1 MTTADTR
8 LSGPLRGIIPPM
20 VTPLADR
27 DTLDR
32 PGLARLVEHIL
43 SGGVDGLFLLGTSGE
58 GPSLSYRLRC
68 ELIERTCEQVAGR
81 VPVLVGVTDAS
92 FVESVNLADYAA
104 DVGAAAVVLSAP
116 YYFPL
121 NQAELLR
128 YVRRIAAR
136 MPLPMFLYNMPSHT
150 KVAFDPE
157 TVRQLLDVP
166 NIVGLKDS
174 SGDMDY
180 FRDVRKL
187 TESRADWSLLIGP
200 EQMLA
205 ESVLLGGDG
214 GVSAGANLCP
224 RLYVDLYKAAR
235 QGDRPRI
242 DELHAQVMQIRHGIY
257 NVATGAARVIGG
269 LKTALNLLGIC
280 NDALA
285 EPLAPLTDAQ
295 RQAIQR
301 TLAELDVGWVEARDP
316 RGG

>member
-8 LSGPLRGIIPPM
+8 LPGPLRGITPPM

-27 DTLDR
+27 DSLDR
-32 PGLARLVEHIL
+32 PGLQRLIEHIL

-68 ELIERTCEQVAGR
+68 ELIERVCEQVADR

-121 NQAELLR
+121 AQAELSR

-136 MPLPMFLYNMPSHT
+136 MPLPVFLYNMPSHT
-150 KVAFDPE
+150 KIAFEPE
-157 TVRQLLDVP
+157 TVRQLIDVP

-180 FRDVRKL
+180 FRQLRKL

-200 EQMLA
+200 EQLLA
-205 ESVLLGGDG
+205 EAVLLGGDG

-224 RLYVDLYKAAR
+224 RLYVDLYEAAR
-235 QGDRPRI
+235 QGDRTRV
-242 DELHAQVMQIRHGIY
+242 DELHARVMQIRHGIY
-257 NVATGAARVIGG
+257 NVATGSARVIGG

-301 TLAELDVGWVEARDP
+301 GWHGHFAAR
-316 RGG
+316 GVAT